1 MKALR
6 SVTET
11 NKPENLLPAIPY
23 KANLN
28 PGVEIQF
35 PMGVPLGTIGEGT
48 SAPHY
53 LIRRGTTMR
62 TMTALLLIG
71 LVAGSPAQAAAPG
84 YHLLKTVPLPGD
96 GGWDYVTVDSAARR
110 VYVSHGTEVVV
121 LDADT
126 CEAKG
131 KITDL
136 KGVHG
141 IAVAPDL
148 GRGFISNGQGNN
160 VTIFDLK
167 TLKTL
172 GTVETGKNPDA
183 IIFDPAT
190 QRVFA
195 FNGRSNNATV
205 IEAKDGKVA
214 GTVELDG
221 KPEFAAADGKGSV
234 FVNLEDKNM
243 VLKIDARKLTVPERW
258 PVTPGEQAVSMA
270 MDTKNRRLVIGCA
283 NKLVVIMN
291 ADNGKVVDKQPIG
304 ARVDASAFDPE
315 TGLVFCS
322 NGDGTVTVLHQDGP
336 DSYTVVE
343 TVKTQLGSK
352 TMALDPKTHKLFIPA
367 AKFQQAAGN
376 ARRRIESGTFSV
388 LVFGQ

>member
-1 MKALR
+1 MK
-6 SVTET
+6 
-11 NKPENLLPAIPY
+11 
-23 KANLN
+23 
-28 PGVEIQF
+28 
-35 PMGVPLGTIGEGT
+35 TIAT
-48 SAPHY
+48 LS
-53 LIRRGTTMR
+53 
-62 TMTALLLIG
+62 LIG
-71 LVAGSPAQAAAPG
+71 ILAGSAIGAPPG
-84 YHLLKTVPLPGD
+84 YHLLKTVPVTGD
-96 GGWDYVTVDSAARR
+96 GGWDYVTVDRAARR

-121 LDADT
+121 LDADSY
-126 CEAKG
+126 EVKG
-131 KITDL
+131 RITEL

-167 TLKTL
+167 TLKAV
-172 GTVETGKNPDA
+172 GTVNTGRNPDA

-214 GTVELDG
+214 GTVELGG

-234 FVNLEDKNM
+234 FVNLEDKSM
-243 VLKIDARKLTVPERW
+243 VVKIDSQKLTVLERW
-258 PVTPGEQAVSMA
+258 PVAPGEQAVSMA
-270 MDTKNRRLVIGCA
+270 MDTKNRRLFIGCS
-283 NKLVVIMN
+283 NKLVVVIN
-291 ADNGKVVDKQPIG
+291 ADTGKVVDKQPIG
-304 ARVDASAFDPE
+304 ARVDASAYDPE

-322 NGDGTVTVLHQDGP
+322 NGDGTVTVIHQDGP
-336 DSYTVVE
+336 DTYSVVE
-343 TVKTQLGSK
+343 TVKTQFGSK

-376 ARRRIESGTFSV
+376 ARRRMEPGTFCV
-388 LVFGQ
+388 LVYGQ